1 MNMILEKL
9 INVKIAMLKNKP
21 KSEVR
26 DKYLEYMNEYD
37 KECRSI
43 RDKVENSKLYILLL
57 LLMLYN
63 LLIDFVDFVLL
74 YLFSNKLLLS

>member
-63 LLIDFVDFVLL
+63 LELFYS
-74 YLFSNKLLLS
+74 YLKYIEK

>member
-43 RDKVENSKLYILLL
+43 RDK
-57 LLMLYN
+57 
-63 LLIDFVDFVLL
+63 
-74 YLFSNKLLLS
+74 

>member
-43 RDKVENSKLYILLL
+43 RDKVENRELFYSYLKYIE
-57 LLMLYN
+57 
-63 LLIDFVDFVLL
+63 
-74 YLFSNKLLLS
+74 K

>member
-21 KSEVR
+21 KNEVR

-37 KECRSI
+37 KECRSVS
-43 RDKVENSKLYILLL
+43 DKADQRRMFYS
-57 LLMLYN
+57 
-63 LLIDFVDFVLL
+63 
-74 YLFSNKLLLS
+74 YLEYMEKKECKT

>member
-1 MNMILEKL
+1 
-9 INVKIAMLKNKP
+9 MLKNKP

-63 LLIDFVDFVLL
+63 LELFYS
-74 YLFSNKLLLS
+74 YLKYIEK

>member
-1 MNMILEKL
+1 
-9 INVKIAMLKNKP
+9 
-21 KSEVR
+21 
-26 DKYLEYMNEYD
+26 MNEYD

-63 LLIDFVDFVLL
+63 LELFYS
-74 YLFSNKLLLS
+74 YLKYIEK